1 MGQGRGFYP
10 QFMSIVTR
18 GHLRRCEE
26 RGRSL
31 RWSLRSVE
39 LVTSETIELIHRKG
53 GKGGREVGREGGRE
67 EGRGGREGEGGE
79 RERGREGGRKGE
91 GGGREGGSECNYMY
105 MYMYM

>member
-1 MGQGRGFYP
+1 MIKGREGGTGRGFYP

-18 GHLRRCEE
+18 GHLRRREE

-53 GKGGREVGREGGRE
+53 
-67 EGRGGREGEGGE
+67 
-79 RERGREGGRKGE
+79 E

-105 MYMYM
+105 MYM